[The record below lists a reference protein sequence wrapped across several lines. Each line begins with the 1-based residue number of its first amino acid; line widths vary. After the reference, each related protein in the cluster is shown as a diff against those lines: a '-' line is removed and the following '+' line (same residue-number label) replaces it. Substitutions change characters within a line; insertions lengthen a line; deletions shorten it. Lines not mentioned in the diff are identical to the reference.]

1 VCRIGSAAE
10 LLLAAPAQSLER
22 WLWPAVLAIV
32 FAPHLGPDLA
42 GEGAGFSEMLVGYS
56 DSESDN
62 DDDAPAGPSLPAPRP
77 ADGAEDDDGDD
88 AADGSAQQPVVPV
101 ALAAL
106 DGGGSGSGSDD
117 DDDAAAAAAAAAE
130 AAAAAA
136 RKPALAL
143 PPPDLDFDASRPGGP
158 AVAAPRVTALSGT
171 KRKGSASAHIARGFT
186 AAVPRSDALAAAQE
200 LEEERQLE
208 ERARNG
214 GLSSAYDSVFRVA
227 ESELSAEELDRR
239 SRVRVGKKG
248 NARTISKKEAAREAA
263 FEATLR

>member
-1 VCRIGSAAE
+1 MS
-10 LLLAAPAQSLER
+10 S
-22 WLWPAVLAIV
+22 
-32 FAPHLGPDLA
+32 
-42 GEGAGFSEMLVGYS
+42 SE
-56 DSESDN
+56 ES
-62 DDDAPAGPSLPAPRP
+62 
-77 ADGAEDDDGDD
+77 
-88 AADGSAQQPVVPV
+88 
-101 ALAAL
+101 
-106 DGGGSGSGSDD
+106 GSGSGSDD
-117 DDDAAAAAAAAAE
+117 DDDAAVAAAAAAE

-263 FEATLR
+263 FEATLRG